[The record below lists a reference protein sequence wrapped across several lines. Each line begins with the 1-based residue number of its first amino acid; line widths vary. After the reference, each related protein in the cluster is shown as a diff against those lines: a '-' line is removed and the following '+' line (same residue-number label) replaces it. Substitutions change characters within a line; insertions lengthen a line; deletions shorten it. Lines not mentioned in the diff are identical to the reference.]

1 MASELQLWPLLL
13 HIDVNSQDMKQAWNT
28 FLTELNDDKSIIN
41 NIYNNLNNNIFNFI
55 KLYINSSTN

>member
-41 NIYNNLNNNIFNFI
+41 IYNNLNNIFNFI
-55 KLYINSSTN
+55 KLYIYSSTN

>member
-28 FLTELNDDKSIIN
+28 FLTELNDDKSININ
-41 NIYNNLNNNIFNFI
+41 KYTCVII
-55 KLYINSSTN
+55 